1 MKELILFGAF
11 PYVAFAIAIV
21 GGILRYYRDR
31 FSYSSVSSQLL
42 ENNTLLWGSVLW
54 HYGIL
59 VVLLAHL
66 IGGVL
71 PGLSRHL
78 LAIPSVLFA
87 LEMVGLTTAFFS
99 LFGIAVLILR
109 RLISPRLRVTT
120 SVMDWVLLGVL
131 AVQVASGVI
140 IALTYRWGSLWYSN
154 LVVPWF
160 WSIAHFNPHYA
171 QLYPLPGIVK
181 FHAFCGFLL
190 IALFPFTRLVHIFT
204 VPITYLWRPFQV
216 VIWNTGVR
224 PK

>member
-11 PYVAFAIAIV
+11 PYMAFALAII
-21 GGILRYYRDR
+21 GGIMRYYRDR
-31 FSYSSVSSQLL
+31 FSYSSISSQLL
-42 ENNTLLWGSVLW
+42 ENGALLWGSVPW

-78 LAIPSVLFA
+78 LAIPFVLFL
-87 LEMVGLTTAFFS
+87 LEMVGLTTAFLA
-99 LFGIAVLILR
+99 LFGIVVLVLR
-109 RLISPRLRVTT
+109 RAINPRLRVTT
-120 SVMDWVLLGVL
+120 SVMDWVLLCVL
-131 AVQVASGVI
+131 ALQVASGVI
-140 IALTYRWGSLWYSN
+140 MAITYRWGSLWYSN
-154 LVVPWF
+154 LVAPWF

-181 FHAFCGFLL
+181 FHAFLGFLL

-216 VIWNTGVR
+216 VIWNTGGSNR
-224 PK
+224 